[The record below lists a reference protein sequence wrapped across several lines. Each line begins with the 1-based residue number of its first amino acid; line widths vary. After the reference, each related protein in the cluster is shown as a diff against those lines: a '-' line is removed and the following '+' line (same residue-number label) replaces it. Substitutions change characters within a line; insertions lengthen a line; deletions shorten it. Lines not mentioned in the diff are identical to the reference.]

1 MSTTITPRRPRVVP
15 DLRRATPRPA
25 HRDCQLCG
33 GTVTGHWRGPNFVC
47 ARAGHVTEPIATG
60 PIRTYA

>member
-1 MSTTITPRRPRVVP
+1 MPTVTTPRRPRVP
-15 DLRRATPRPA
+15 DLRRAAPRLA

-33 GTVTGHWRGPNFVC
+33 GTVTGHWDGPDFVC
-47 ARAGHVTEPIATG
+47 DRAGHVTEPLGTG